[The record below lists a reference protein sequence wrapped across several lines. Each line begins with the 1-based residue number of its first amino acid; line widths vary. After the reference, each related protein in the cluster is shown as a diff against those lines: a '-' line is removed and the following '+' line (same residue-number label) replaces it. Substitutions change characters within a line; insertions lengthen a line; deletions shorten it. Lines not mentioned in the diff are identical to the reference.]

1 MHLIF
6 LWFGLWKNAE
16 SMYVPGW
23 MKKDTDT
30 YFRAKKVNG
39 EPLNTISPLCRAAV
53 ERDANA
59 FSAVMKRIRELDGE
73 KSTVIMMQVEN
84 EIGLLGTARDYSDA
98 ANRAFAGNVPGN

>member
-1 MHLIF
+1 M
-6 LWFGLWKNAE
+6 
-16 SMYVPGW
+16 
-23 MKKDTDT
+23 
-30 YFRAKKVNG
+30 NG